1 MYARYDAGRAG
12 LKGRRVPVANMQH
25 GNRTDSLGCML
36 YSSNECRRER

>member
-25 GNRTDSLGCML
+25 GNRTALELVGL
-36 YSSNECRRER
+36 YVVQQQ